1 MSLPTVCTCGAVREG
16 SGWWHREELPPLPHS
31 HGACPAC
38 VDKYQAELARLGAKP
53 FVRPAWF
60 VPVGRSVLHPTDTDA
75 DGGARVV
82 RGEP

>member
-1 MSLPTVCTCGAVREG
+1 MSLPTVCPCGFMRVG
-16 SGWWHREELPPLPHS
+16 SGWTRPAELPPLPHS

-38 VDKYQAELARLGAKP
+38 VEKYQAELARLGAKP

-60 VPVGRSVLHPTDTDA
+60 VPVGGSVLHPTDLDA
-75 DGGARVV
+75 DRGARVV